1 MKRFKEI
8 KNTIKEGVEMFW
20 DGLKDEISDI
30 KNIKI
35 SLKWKIIFCSVF
47 TFGIVSLVYPPIFI
61 FTIALLCWVAIVSIP
76 IIIIGLIVILC
87 SLYIICNLIETRY
100 PYLGALL
107 SGLISIVFI
116 ISGIY
121 AIWHWVLPDAFSSL
135 GQIINDIF

>member
-47 TFGIVSLVYPPIFI
+47 TFGIV
-61 FTIALLCWVAIVSIP
+61 
-76 IIIIGLIVILC
+76 
-87 SLYIICNLIETRY
+87 
-100 PYLGALL
+100 
-107 SGLISIVFI
+107 
-116 ISGIY
+116 
-121 AIWHWVLPDAFSSL
+121 
-135 GQIINDIF
+135 